1 MGDSSAD
8 LMETSPPSSPSL
20 PPRRHQ
26 HSSSGRRGTHRLA
39 ALLRARRVRLMRQ
52 DQRRG
57 CQRTLSTSE
66 SESYTGSG
74 SCRCGSHR
82 GLSRNN
88 STQSAHSAATIQ
100 TLVSTA
106 SNKDGHVT
114 DKYSKYEDLGD
125 DNVIDGLQVI
135 AEREMNSFQKHIPG
149 LKRHDAKTSTI
160 RQHYYPEGGWGWLIC
175 ACVFVVHVLTTGL
188 QFSYGVL
195 FTDLLDHV
203 GQNHTMGA
211 SWVGSTS
218 MAISRLAAPIVVA
231 VCRRKSTRLT
241 AVIGG
246 LVMALAVLFASFA
259 LQIHQVFLS
268 YGLVLGIGVG
278 MTRETAN
285 LMLGQYFKR
294 RREFVEIIAQSG
306 CGIGITL
313 FSVFFKETIRSVG
326 WRLGLQAVTGV
337 VFTSFFLGIFYRSA
351 SLYHPQ
357 RRAILHLKNQKRK
370 QVKDKKKQDSEKPPY
385 FDLSCLKIRS
395 VQILILTSAVMSVGL
410 YTPLFYLILGGQR
423 EGLEDSALILLQTFL
438 GFAYALGCIGFG
450 LIVVRQSEECMIS
463 RQYLCQTSLY
473 GLGVTV
479 LALTAVKG
487 YYGYVLFMWLYGLLL
502 GGAHYAFQMLT
513 LEKVR
518 ARHFSRAWGFIQ
530 GATAIPILIGV
541 PITGY
546 INESSNKTGYFF
558 ASFFVVTGAS
568 CLFLLSYFKERL
580 AKQDISVSFTT
591 VDSHL
596 SHEPYAL
603 PLENGEGGGGGG
615 GVGGGGGGGKGGGGG
630 GGGGSGMSNTV
641 NKPIITVGGPITSP
655 VCTCGMDSG
664 VPPSVNN
671 PHNPSGYQHYNNKLG
686 KTISFATSVDVMEPR
701 LKPEL
706 LTCIS
711 EEGLLD
717 HYYDYVGDCVD
728 TCKNIDQFFS
738 YNECDDGLDFPCVD
752 DEQDEHLLRRS
763 HHATL
768 PSHPTSRRLRQSSG
782 VSFSEPE
789 GLARLG
795 QGNGVGYGSSSA
807 MGMGFGIKR
816 HYPLYECHV
825 PSIPRPPILRRV
837 PTKRPGRSITVI
849 EEMTTSV

>member
-1 MGDSSAD
+1 MT
-8 LMETSPPSSPSL
+8 L
-20 PPRRHQ
+20 
-26 HSSSGRRGTHRLA
+26 
-39 ALLRARRVRLMRQ
+39 Q
-52 DQRRG
+52 DG
-57 CQRTLSTSE
+57 GGKEKC
-66 SESYTGSG
+66 
-74 SCRCGSHR
+74 
-82 GLSRNN
+82 
-88 STQSAHSAATIQ
+88 
-100 TLVSTA
+100 
-106 SNKDGHVT
+106 
-114 DKYSKYEDLGD
+114 SKYEDLGD

-195 FTDLLDHV
+195 YTDML
-203 GQNHTMGA
+203 NHLGDDRTMDA

-218 MAISRLAAPIVVA
+218 LAVSRLSAPLVVA
-231 VCRRKSTRLT
+231 LCRRKSTRLT

-246 LVMALAVLFASFA
+246 LIMALAILFASFA
-259 LQIHQVFLS
+259 LQLHQILLS
-268 YGLVLGIGVG
+268 YGLVLGVGVG

-313 FSVFFKETIRSVG
+313 FSVFFKEAIRSVG

-337 VFTSFFLGIFYRSA
+337 VFTTFFLGIFYRSA

-370 QVKDKKKQDSEKPPY
+370 QVKDKHKAESEKPPY
-385 FDLSCLKIRS
+385 FDLSCLKYRT
-395 VQILILTSAVMSVGL
+395 VQVLLITAAITSVGL
-410 YTPLFYLILGGQR
+410 YTPLFYLILGAQR

-450 LIVVRQSEECMIS
+450 LIVVKQSAQCMIS
-463 RQYLCQTSLY
+463 RQYLCQFSIY
-473 GLGVTV
+473 SLGVTM
-479 LALTAVKG
+479 LALTAVRG

-502 GGAHYAFQMLT
+502 GGAHYSFQMLT

-530 GATAIPILIGV
+530 GATAIPILFGI

-546 INESSNKTGYFF
+546 INENTPKTGYFF
-558 ASFFVVTGAS
+558 ASFFLVSGAS
-568 CLFLLSYFKERL
+568 CLFFLNYFKERL
-580 AKQDISVSFTT
+580 AKHDTSVSFTT
-591 VDSHL
+591 VDSHVP
-596 SHEPYAL
+596 HEPYAL
-603 PLENGEGGGGGG
+603 PVENGGGGGGG
-615 GVGGGGGGGKGGGGG
+615 GVS
-630 GGGGSGMSNTV
+630 GSGSGGV
-641 NKPIITVGGPITSP
+641 SGGVGCVQKTGMTASPQIGGP
-655 VCTCGMDSG
+655 VCTCGADPSA
-664 VPPSVNN
+664 PPPIN
-671 PHNPSGYQHYNNKLG
+671 PQVYDPSKTQVFNKLG
-686 KTISFATSVDVMEPR
+686 KTISFASSVDVMEPR

-717 HYYDYVGDCVD
+717 NYYDYVGQCSSSCKYDNVFFNDCQD
-728 TCKNIDQFFS
+728 NM
-738 YNECDDGLDFPCVD
+738 DFD
-752 DEQDEHLLRRS
+752 AEDEDEEPLSRPLQPKVPVNP
-763 HHATL
+763 AG
-768 PSHPTSRRLRQSSG
+768 RRLRQTSG

-795 QGNGVGYGSSSA
+795 QVSGSGCVGVSSA
-807 MGMGFGIKR
+807 RSQPTHDCSVSPM
-816 HYPLYECHV
+816 PL
-825 PSIPRPPILRRV
+825 PPILRRV
-837 PTKRPGRSITVI
+837 PPSRPRRNITVI